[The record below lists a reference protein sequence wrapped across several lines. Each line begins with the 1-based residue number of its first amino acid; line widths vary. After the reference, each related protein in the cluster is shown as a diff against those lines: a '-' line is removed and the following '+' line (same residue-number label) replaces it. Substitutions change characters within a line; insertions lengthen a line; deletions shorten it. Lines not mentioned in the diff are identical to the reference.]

1 MAVPAA
7 NKRVVSGMRPTGP
20 LHLGNYHG
28 ALRNW
33 VDLQYQYECFFFV
46 ADWHAL
52 TTGYEDT
59 AKIEEYVR
67 DVVIDWLAAG
77 LNPGVATL
85 FVKAGDEYVRVAT
98 NLKNADGTR
107 AIGTILDPNGPVIGK
122 INKGEAFYGDAR
134 VLGKPYVAGY
144 EPIRDAAN
152 QVIGI
157 YFVGYAK

>member
-1 MAVPAA
+1 MKPDP
-7 NKRVVSGMRPTGP
+7 KSFLVS
-20 LHLGNYHG
+20 
-28 ALRNW
+28 
-33 VDLQYQYECFFFV
+33 
-46 ADWHAL
+46 
-52 TTGYEDT
+52 
-59 AKIEEYVR
+59 I
-67 DVVIDWLAAG
+67 LAAG
-77 LNPGVATL
+77 CLIAASLLAPGI
-85 FVKAGDEYVRVAT
+85 
-98 NLKNADGTR
+98 DGTR